1 MSIAGLIKTRL
12 IKENFTYDLL
22 THAHTQSLEQAAA
35 VLQIPQRMIARAILL
50 SDGDQT
56 IMAVL
61 PLNHVLDFHA
71 LQEFSGSGRLSPLP
85 LEQVSAILKD
95 CEYGSVP
102 PLGHFYGIATY
113 IDESLYS
120 LTTVIFEAGSHESL
134 VCLNHHDFE
143 RITES
148 CARHRFAQPV
158 DMLRQNEE
166 ATELVLAP
174 VDNFMPDS
182 QIAEHVRDLYELPA
196 MPATALAL
204 LEVRDD
210 INSTVQD
217 LVNVLEGDPSMAA
230 QIMRYARSPFFGFR
244 GELNS
249 VQEAVSR
256 ALGFDMVINLAL
268 GLSALKPFRIPPDGP
283 LGMNAFWRHASFS
296 AALAQRL
303 GKHLPDIIK
312 LKPGLLYLSGLL
324 HNFGLILFGHL
335 FPSEYFLLNK
345 LVSINPGLPLT
356 ALEKQV
362 LGMGHARDLM
372 EVGHATVGSWLM
384 EFWNMPEEVITVT
397 RHHHNEQYS
406 GEHAAYVQV
415 ICLTNY
421 LLKQH
426 NIGDAPDTTIP
437 AHLLESLSLDGDEI
451 QIIGKEF
458 VDSCAGID
466 LGLTS
471 VA

>member
-12 IKENFTYDLL
+12 IKEKFSYDLL
-22 THAHTQSLEQAAA
+22 THTHTRSLEQAATL
-35 VLQIPQRMIARAILL
+35 LQIPQRMVARAIVL

-61 PLNHVLDFHA
+61 PLNHVLDFPA
-71 LQEFSGSGRLSPLP
+71 LQEQSGSGRLSPLA
-85 LEQVSAILKD
+85 LDQVSNILSD
-95 CEYGSVP
+95 CEHGSVP

-113 IDESLYS
+113 VDESLYS

-148 CARHRFAQPV
+148 CARHRFAQPL

-166 ATELVLAP
+166 ATALVLSP

-182 QIAEHVRDLYELPA
+182 QLSGHLRDLYELPA

-204 LEVRDD
+204 LGIRDD
-210 INSTVQD
+210 INSTIKD
-217 LVNVLEGDPSMAA
+217 LVAVLESDASMAA
-230 QIMRYARSPFFGFR
+230 QILRYARSPFFGYR

-249 VQEAVSR
+249 VHDAVSR

-268 GLSALKPFRIPPDGP
+268 GLSALKPFQIPPDGP
-283 LGMNAFWRHASFS
+283 LGMNAFWRHASFT

-303 GKHLPDIIK
+303 GKCLPDSIK
-312 LKPGLLYLSGLL
+312 LKPGMLYLSGLL
-324 HNFGLILFGHL
+324 HNFGLILVGHL

-345 LVSINPGLPLT
+345 LVSMNPAIPLT

-362 LGMGHARDLM
+362 LGMGHAREMM
-372 EVGHATVGSWLM
+372 EVGHAMVGSWLL
-384 EFWNMPEEVITVT
+384 EFWNMPEEVIMVS

-406 GEHAAYVQV
+406 GDHAAYVQI

-421 LLKQH
+421 LLKQYD
-426 NIGDAPDTTIP
+426 IGDAPDTSIP
-437 AHLLESLSLDGDEI
+437 THILESLSLDGDQI
-451 QIIGKEF
+451 QIMGKEF
-458 VDSCAGID
+458 VDSCSDID
-466 LGLTS
+466 LGLSS

>member
-1 MSIAGLIKTRL
+1 MSIASLIKTRL
-12 IKENFTYDLL
+12 IKENFSYDLL

-35 VLQIPQRMIARAILL
+35 LLQIPQRMIARAIVLT
-50 SDGDQT
+50 DGEQT

-61 PLNHVLDFHA
+61 PLNHVLDFQS
-71 LQEFSGSGRLSPLP
+71 LQEQSSSARLSPLP
-85 LEQVSAILKD
+85 LDQVSSILND
-95 CEYGSVP
+95 CDYGSVP
-102 PLGHFYGIATY
+102 PLGQFYGMATY
-113 IDESLYS
+113 VDESLYS

-166 ATELVLAP
+166 ATELELAA

-182 QIAEHVRDLYELPA
+182 QLSGHLRDLYELPA

-210 INSTVQD
+210 INSGIED
-217 LVNVLEGDPSMAA
+217 LVKVLEDDPSIAA
-230 QIMRYARSPFFGFR
+230 QIMRYARSPFFGYR

-296 AALAQRL
+296 AALAERL
-303 GKHLPDIIK
+303 GKHLPDRIK
-312 LKPGLLYLSGLL
+312 PKPGLLYLSGLL
-324 HNFGLILFGHL
+324 HNFGLILVGHL

-345 LVSINPGLPLT
+345 LVSINPDIPLT

-384 EFWNMPEEVITVT
+384 EFWNMPEEVVMVT
-397 RHHHNEQYS
+397 CHHHNDLYS
-406 GEHAAYVQV
+406 GEHEAYVQI

-426 NIGDAPDTTIP
+426 NIGDAADTRLP
-437 AHLLESLSLDGDEI
+437 AHLLEALSLEQDQVEAIARELVG
-451 QIIGKEF
+451 
-458 VDSCAGID
+458 SCTGINLD
-466 LGLTS
+466 LTS